1 MMTFWQLLLFAVL
14 QGPTVVSSDAVAA
27 RDAEFPGVLVERMPL
42 AALRQRVADKDYVPV
57 PRSQLQDLLQNDRS
71 SAPVTEAMPRI
82 REARYVARLNGTH
95 LDQGHLEFDIYP
107 ESRSSETGPLQ
118 IGQTNLQQLQIADQ
132 QGFIELASDSAR
144 RLFLLKPGFPGN
156 LTGSWTSDGLVTGDV
171 VTFRLELPAATISRF
186 ELLADPNILLTS
198 VGSLVLDP
206 KPVPAT
212 SDDGELKK
220 WTILPG
226 DAARLTFSCRQQR
239 QLQSLDPMPL
249 ASFNA
254 AHELAGEILKS
265 RWTIGLPAE
274 LNGRARLT
282 ARISGEVRVAD
293 VTLEDNRPVEWQV
306 TEENH
311 QQILSML
318 LPEASESTILN
329 ISAASVLPQTE
340 SWELPMLS
348 LAQWFSRNDEQRGP
362 IQSPIGQISVLMP
375 KTVHLDEWT
384 LVGIQ
389 ERDIVT
395 GPDQSREYQLTQFL
409 PEASAIARTSTS
421 EPRLTDSVVTLV
433 EPAGRLAT
441 VRCLVN
447 VQCEGASVVELQWPV
462 SQDWQVIAARYASN
476 SRALFFEFPQRDPEA
491 ATSPLTLH
499 LPESLEPGAS
509 RVIEIQFRQSDDSDT
524 GTINLPLAENRRIER
539 INAVVL
545 FPPAFTLNTD
555 LQRHWTAG
563 RPLLTLEEV
572 RRSMTWL
579 PESRLSNGGQFYA
592 VSASQSTNLVAA
604 VAADTPHSSGI
615 ELEHAVRIVEGK
627 IVETSRIVLP
637 ADQQFGE
644 FLTLLTP
651 SRAADELRWSID
663 GEPIPVRRD
672 DAAGE
677 PQEWRRWSLKLT
689 GRQSGIATVIRCE
702 SRQTAGHDIVATI
715 PMPATDLPIHGTL
728 QLFSSDEGHLTSPGL
743 KPAGSRNSANSGTD
757 DQSTAWELP
766 AAPEA
771 VRLVLGQKSRIQF
784 GQTIDVHMLHM
795 IDEHRGG
802 LNLQVL
808 AVANVSRRAGQNSL
822 PLALPAS
829 VRPLVL
835 VNGHRVQ
842 LQETDEGFAIPLP
855 VSSVDCQVLLTWTEP
870 AERPDTVTGN
880 RILPRLFLRE
890 ASVPQCTHHLLVS
903 PQLELRATETE
914 FAASDSTDVLHIL
927 DRLLTATESQ
937 SGNLRPIPDTNAPS
951 EIRSFVSSWQ
961 LAKTRDWQQ
970 RTLIDTVQS
979 EMPITIQVTQLRRR
993 IAIAVGA
1000 ALLLVALCIVLRAT
1014 VLEYRLASAF
1024 TAFTLL
1030 GLSFL
1035 MTDSIAGAIL
1045 TGTFWGLLIGLTII
1059 TVARWQWLHL
1069 FSRQTFVRS
1078 TSAAILLLIAIPPSS
1093 GQQPADAGA
1102 SAIAVAVQQGT
1113 GILPDVLLPDT
1124 PLPDS
1129 DVAYV
1134 RRTILEKW
1142 QKKFAAEQSTLPA
1155 AVVTSL
1161 HTEIVA
1167 ESAESVE
1174 LLLRLEVA
1182 AVSGDELCYL
1192 RIPLQDSRLVQC
1204 TIDGNKVLPEPEGPD
1219 AILIPVPASSLLP
1232 TRTLAN
1238 FVDDAR
1244 SNPGHDSTQNG
1255 TPDEERA
1262 NDTETS
1268 AAVDAGPLAA
1278 FTLHQIECRLRPVT
1292 TRQTSGLQFR
1302 LPALPCPIA
1311 EIKVSAPDG
1320 LFTGVRAQTPA
1331 GVLQWKPTD
1340 GAIRLNSL
1348 AMSEGIDIRLFQAG
1362 IEKGSPQ
1369 LATVEI
1375 LTIAEV
1381 ISEQPVLSCFCRFS
1395 RWNPLAPEVRYY
1407 VPQGYQLVGVDSVN
1421 GGDLLW
1427 STQDRIATILLPN
1440 AIGNEFVLSLQLKS
1454 PVSSPLQQ
1462 RRIPIAELIQFA
1474 DCVVSPNLLLA
1485 VRVNPV
1491 FSVLPID
1498 DVRVTTLAFAD
1509 AQAAWGQ
1516 WLRRSDS
1523 VFTVPSGIPE
1533 CVVRLAARNSL
1544 NEVRIDQS
1552 FTIRNQRID
1561 WKCQVD
1567 IDTTV
1572 LPVFRHRLTISSEI
1586 QITDVQVTAGEANRL
1601 ATWHRRGDRLVVQ
1614 LKEGTTGL
1622 HILKISGRQL
1632 LRPDDT
1638 RIAIRS
1644 PHVHDAQIPKKS
1656 SLELTDQ
1663 DGLGLAFEKLGT
1675 AVPNERLAVNDLL
1688 QPGIPVR
1695 MQILDESDP
1704 IVLQRMRPV
1713 EPFGSI
1719 AVIRS
1724 VDQAAFAIQLS
1735 QWSGSL
1741 GPLEMKFADATEFLT
1756 EPSVLVDGRQFPL
1769 IREGNEY
1776 IAGQE
1781 VIRELFDQP
1790 DFAIV
1795 WSMPIPESQRRAA
1808 SITFPW
1814 PEISDRIQWT
1824 ERWLIPLD
1832 TTPGT
1837 ISTAAANTAIPAWLK
1852 DSSAMG
1858 FGKDLAA
1865 LKVRIFEEVVELS
1878 GSGTQLIIP
1887 LNTVTEVPDTEP
1899 VRALFAVA
1907 DSMLWSNPN
1916 QSAVGQTTLVIFAT
1930 RTPGRCSLIIPN
1942 GTVVT
1947 ELETAEAI
1955 RWEDVAREKVT
1966 VDLTKLVTVIQ
1977 IRWMSVRAKNGF
1989 ASTTLQFAAPFPAD
2003 CETRRSVT
2011 VVSSEG
2017 ERPQFL
2023 GDVRNVPVG
2032 ELDSVLRA
2040 ELAAGLT
2047 RSQPHDAT
2055 AVGATEPLATS
2066 DEMAKQLSASRAEFI
2081 QGFTGKSNQPT
2092 LAMASCLPHDS
2103 SKIEVFS
2110 RKRLQWPTVISIA
2123 AGFLAIAG
2131 AAFGQS
2137 MRSDVNVSITRI
2149 ATQSSDFQRS
2159 ESQSQTSAGSRP
2171 PASESASADP
2181 AHRSQN

>member
-1 MMTFWQLLLFAVL
+1 MTFWYLLLFAVL
-14 QGPTVVSSDAVAA
+14 QGPTDVSSAAVAA
-27 RDAEFPGVLVERMPL
+27 RDAALPGVLVERVPL
-42 AALRQRVADKDYVPV
+42 DELRKRVAGKDYVPV
-57 PRSQLQDLLQNDRS
+57 PRSQLQDLLKNDRS
-71 SAPVTEAMPRI
+71 AAPVTDALPRI
-82 REARYVARLNGTH
+82 REARYVARLNGIH
-95 LDQGHLEFDIYP
+95 LEQGHLEFDIYP
-107 ESRSSETGPLQ
+107 ESHPPDTGPLL
-118 IGQTNLQQLQIADQ
+118 IGQTNLQQLKITDQ
-132 QGFIELASDSAR
+132 QGSIELASDSAR

-171 VTFRLELPAATISRF
+171 VTFRLELPAATISSF
-186 ELLADPNILLTS
+186 ELLANPNILLTS

-206 KPVPAT
+206 ETVPAT
-212 SDDGELKK
+212 SDNGEFKK

-226 DAARLTFSCRQQR
+226 DAARLTFSCREQR

-254 AHELAGEILKS
+254 AHELAGDILKS

-274 LNGRARLT
+274 LNGRVRLT
-282 ARISGEVRVAD
+282 ARISSEVRVAD
-293 VTLEDNRPVEWQV
+293 VTLEDNRPVEWQI

-311 QQILSML
+311 HQILSML

-348 LAQWFSRNDEQRGP
+348 PAQWFSRNDEHRGP

-375 KTVHLDEWT
+375 KSVHLDEWT

-421 EPRLTDSVVTLV
+421 EPRLTDSVITFV

-447 VQCEGASVVELQWPV
+447 MQCEGASVVELEWPV

-509 RVIEIQFRQSDDSDT
+509 RVIELQFRQSDVSDT
-524 GTINLPLAENRRIER
+524 RTINLPLAENRSIER
-539 INAVVL
+539 INAVVV
-545 FPPAFTLNTD
+545 FPPAFTLSTE

-563 RPLLTLEEV
+563 RPSLTLEEV

-579 PESRLSNGGQFYA
+579 PESKLSGGGQFYA
-592 VSASQSTNLVAA
+592 VGASQSTNLATA
-604 VAADTPHSSGI
+604 GAADTPHSNAI
-615 ELEHAVRIVEGK
+615 ELEHAVRIVEGN

-651 SRAADELRWSID
+651 ARAAHELRWSMD
-663 GEPIPVRRD
+663 GEPIPARRE
-672 DAAGE
+672 DAAGD
-677 PQEWRRWSLKLT
+677 PQAWRRWSLNLA
-689 GRQSGIATVIRCE
+689 GRQSGVATVIRCE
-702 SRQTAGHDIVATI
+702 SRQPAGQDIVATI
-715 PMPATDLPIHGTL
+715 PMPGTNLPIDGTL
-728 QLFSSDEGHLTSPGL
+728 QLFSSDEGQLTSPGL
-743 KPAGSRNSANSGTD
+743 QPAESGNSANSGAD
-757 DQSTAWELP
+757 DQSTAWKLP
-766 AAPEA
+766 AVPEV
-771 VRLVLGQKSRIQF
+771 VRLVLGQNPRIQF

-808 AVANVSRRAGQNSL
+808 AVANVSRSAGQNSL
-822 PLALPAS
+822 PLALPAG

-842 LQETDEGFAIPLP
+842 LQETDGGFAIPLP

-880 RILPRLFLRE
+880 RELPRLFLRE
-890 ASVPQCTHHLLVS
+890 LSVPQCTHHLLVS
-903 PQLELRATETE
+903 PQLELRATATE
-914 FAASDSTDVLHIL
+914 FAASDATDVLHIL
-927 DRLLTATESQ
+927 DRLLTATESPQ
-937 SGNLRPIPDTNAPS
+937 GNLRPIPGTNAPS
-951 EIRSFVSSWQ
+951 EIRSFISRWQ
-961 LAKTRDWQQ
+961 LATSQDWQQ

-979 EMPITIQVTQLRRR
+979 ELPITIRVTQLRRR
-993 IAIAVGA
+993 VAIAVGV
-1000 ALLLVALCIVLRAT
+1000 ALLLVAVCIVLRAT
-1014 VLEYRLASAF
+1014 VLEYRLACAF
-1024 TAFTLL
+1024 TACTLL

-1035 MTDSIAGAIL
+1035 MTVSIAEAIL
-1045 TGTFWGLLIGLTII
+1045 TGTFWGLLIGLTVI
-1059 TVARWQWLHL
+1059 TVARWQWLQL

-1078 TSAAILLLIAIPPSS
+1078 TSAAILLPITIHLSS
-1093 GQQPADAGA
+1093 AQQPADSGA
-1102 SAIAVAVQQGT
+1102 SVTAVAVQQGT
-1113 GILPDVLLPDT
+1113 EILPDVLLPDT

-1134 RRTILEKW
+1134 RKTILEKW

-1192 RIPLQDSRLVQC
+1192 RIPLQGSRLVEC
-1204 TIDGNKVLPEPEGPD
+1204 TIDGHKVLPEPEGPN

-1238 FVDDAR
+1238 FSDDAR
-1244 SNPGHDSTQNG
+1244 GNPDDDVSQHE
-1255 TPDEERA
+1255 TPDDARA
-1262 NDTETS
+1262 NDIVTS

-1278 FTLHQIECRLRPVT
+1278 FTVHQIECRLRPVT
-1292 TRQTSGLQFR
+1292 TRQPSGLQFR

-1331 GVLQWKPTD
+1331 GVVQWKPTD
-1340 GAIRLNSL
+1340 GAMRLNSL
-1348 AMSEGIDIRLFQAG
+1348 AMSEGIDMRLFQAS

-1375 LTIAEV
+1375 LTIAEIV
-1381 ISEQPVLSCFCRFS
+1381 SEQPMLSCFCRFS
-1395 RWNPLAPEVRYY
+1395 RWNPLTPEVRYY
-1407 VPQGYQLVGVDSVN
+1407 VPQGYQLVSVDSVN

-1427 STQDRIATILLPN
+1427 STQGRIVTILLPN
-1440 AIGNEFVLSLQLKS
+1440 AIGNEFVLSLQLRS
-1454 PVSSPLQQ
+1454 IASSPLQH

-1491 FSVLPID
+1491 FSVLPVD
-1498 DVRVTTLAFAD
+1498 DDQVTTLAFAD
-1509 AQAAWGQ
+1509 AQPAWGQ

-1523 VFTVPSGIPE
+1523 VFTVPSGISE
-1533 CVVRLAARNSL
+1533 CIVRLAARNSL

-1552 FTIRNQRID
+1552 FNIQNQRID

-1567 IDTTV
+1567 IDTSV
-1572 LPVFRHRLTISSEI
+1572 LPVFRHRLTISSDIE
-1586 QITDVQVTAGEANRL
+1586 ITDVQVTAGEANRL

-1622 HILKISGRQL
+1622 HILRISGRQL

-1638 RIAIRS
+1638 RISLRS
-1644 PHVHDAQIPKKS
+1644 PHVHDAQILES
-1656 SLELTDQ
+1656 RLELTDQ

-1675 AVPNERLAVNDLL
+1675 AVPNERIVSNDLL

-1704 IVLQRMRPV
+1704 IVLQRLRPV

-1719 AVIRS
+1719 AVMRS
-1724 VDQAAFAIQLS
+1724 VDQAAFMIHLS

-1741 GPLEMKFADATEFLT
+1741 GPLEMTFADDTEFLT

-1769 IREGNEY
+1769 IRERNEF

-1795 WSMPIPESQRRAA
+1795 WSMPIPESQRGAT
-1808 SITFPW
+1808 STTFPW
-1814 PEISDRIQWT
+1814 PKISDRIQWT
-1824 ERWLIPLD
+1824 ERRLIPLD
-1832 TTPGT
+1832 TAPAT
-1837 ISTAAANTAIPAWLK
+1837 INSAAVNTAIPAWLK
-1852 DSSAMG
+1852 DSSMLG
-1858 FGKDLAA
+1858 FGQDLAA
-1865 LKVRIFEEVVELS
+1865 LKVRIFEEAVELS
-1878 GSGTQLIIP
+1878 GSGMQLIVP
-1887 LNTVTEVPDTEP
+1887 LNTVAELPKTEP
-1899 VRALFAVA
+1899 VRALFAVS
-1907 DSMLWSNPN
+1907 DSTLWSNPN
-1916 QSAVGQTTLVIFAT
+1916 QSAVGQTTLVIFTT
-1930 RTPGRCSLIIPN
+1930 RTPVRCSLIIPH

-1955 RWEDVAREKVT
+1955 RWEDAAREKVT

-1977 IRWMSVRAKNGF
+1977 IRWMSERAKNGF

-2011 VVSSEG
+2011 VASSEG
-2017 ERPQFL
+2017 ERPQFS
-2023 GDVRNVPVG
+2023 GDVRNVSVG

-2047 RSQPHDAT
+2047 RSQADDST
-2055 AVGATEPLATS
+2055 AVGATEPLPTS
-2066 DEMAKQLSASRAEFI
+2066 DEMAKQLRASRTEFI
-2081 QGFTGKSNQPT
+2081 QGFTGRLQPT
-2092 LAMASCLPHDS
+2092 VAMASCRPLDS
-2103 SKIEVFS
+2103 SRIEVFS
-2110 RKRLQWPTVISIA
+2110 RKRLQWPTVVSIA

-2131 AAFGQS
+2131 AAFGQT
-2137 MRSDVNVSITRI
+2137 MRSDVTPPITRI
-2149 ATQSSDFQRS
+2149 ATQSSDFPRS
-2159 ESQSQTSAGSRP
+2159 DSKSQTSAGGRP
-2171 PASESASADP
+2171 PAGESASADTAP
-2181 AHRSQN
+2181 RPQN